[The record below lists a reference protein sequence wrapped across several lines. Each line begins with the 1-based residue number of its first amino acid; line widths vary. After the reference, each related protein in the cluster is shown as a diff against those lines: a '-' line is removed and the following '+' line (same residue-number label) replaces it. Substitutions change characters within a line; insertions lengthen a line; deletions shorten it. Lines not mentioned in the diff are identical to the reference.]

1 MKKIRIASSLLIL
14 MVLLAGCAAAPLSV
28 IKDKGIKV
36 AVVLASVDF
45 YEKFECKRQEG
56 QTVCQFAIPRN
67 DELAK
72 KTAEAFREK
81 FLGQLQANGIEIGGM
96 ERPRVF
102 RAVIKMV
109 YIVER
114 VEGALI
120 EKEARSLQVQMSI
133 FTKDGKSPVFVQ
145 SVAASAEVFQNLP
158 KGDDIAAKQRHSR
171 LLAAKLGN
179 DLTVFLANTK

>member
-1 MKKIRIASSLLIL
+1 MKKTVLMYLLLI
-14 MVLLAGCAAAPLSV
+14 VCLAGCAAAPLSV

-45 YEKFECKRQEG
+45 YEKLECKRQENG
-56 QTVCQFAIPRN
+56 QTVCQFSKPRN
-67 DELAK
+67 DELAQ

-81 FLGQLQANGIEIGGM
+81 FLEQLQANGIEIGDM
-96 ERPRVF
+96 ERPGVF
-102 RAVIKMV
+102 RTVIKMF

-120 EKEARSLQVQMSI
+120 EKEARSLQIQMSI

-179 DLTVFLANTK
+179 DLTVFLAKEK